1 MEAYAKG
8 TLDAVHSLERRI
20 RLTVMR
26 DWVYALDDEF
36 QVQFKDIASDTSF
49 DMDDFSGVAK
59 FMVIVN
65 DAKVIEADLL
75 PWFKT
80 RDFKCV
86 SIDDREN
93 RYGVTSEATKDYTL
107 RWSREVTDEERR
119 ITRANSRWDFQLD
132 KPWEVILKVGFSGEG
147 CTWVDVPTG
156 EYREIPAQQARP
168 ARREEVTRKELQC

>member
-36 QVQFKDIASDTSF
+36 QVRFKDIASDTSF
-49 DMDDFSGVAK
+49 DTDDFSGVAE
-59 FMVIVN
+59 FTVIVD

-93 RYGVTSEATKDYTL
+93 RYSTSDSTRDYTL
-107 RWSREVTDEERR
+107 RWSRKVTDEEIR

-132 KPWEVILKVGFSGEG
+132 KPWEVILKVAFSGTS

-156 EYREIPAQQARP
+156 KYREIPAQPARP